1 MPARIH
7 ARDRRRADPSEE
19 HERMKRD
26 LLSFADLSRADAD
39 RLFRT
44 ALRLKA
50 DRRAGRRHVE
60 LAGRT
65 LGLIF
70 HKPSLRTRV
79 SFEVA
84 MTQLGGESIFI
95 TDREIGMGSREP
107 VQDVARVLSGY
118 VDGIMIRTFDHQ
130 IAVNLAR
137 HATVPVVNGLTDWL
151 HPCQILADLLTMI
164 EHGLDLDDAT
174 VAYVGDGNN
183 VANSWIEAAGLYG
196 LRLRIACPEGYDPDP
211 NLIAQVR
218 ASGKGTVEIVRSPAE
233 AAAGADVLYTD
244 VWASMGQEAEREKRL
259 PIFRPYQIN
268 AELLERAQPNALVL
282 HCLPAHRGE
291 EITEEAIEGPN
302 SGVFDQAENRLH
314 VQKGVLYELLVAA
327 PPASGRRA
335 GAKAPSRRNGSGPGK
350 RAAAKRPRGATRRA
364 AARRGGAGAR
374 GAGKKRARSRTR
386 R

>member
-1 MPARIH
+1 
-7 ARDRRRADPSEE
+7 
-19 HERMKRD
+19 MKRD
-26 LLSFADLSRADAD
+26 LLSFADLTRPDAD
-39 RLFRT
+39 RLFAT
-44 ALRLKA
+44 ATRLKR
-50 DRRAGRRHVE
+50 DLRAGRRHTE

-84 MTQLGGESIFI
+84 MTQLGGSSIFI

-137 HATVPVVNGLTDWL
+137 HATIPVVNGLTDWL
-151 HPCQILADLLTMI
+151 HPCQILADMLTMI
-164 EHGLDLDDAT
+164 EHGLDLDRAV
-174 VAYVGDGNN
+174 VAYIGDGNN
-183 VANSWIEAAGLYG
+183 VANSWIEAAMLYG
-196 LRLRIACPEGYDPDP
+196 LTLRIACPEGYDPD
-211 NLIAQVR
+211 LTLVEQVR
-218 ASGKGTVEIVRSPAE
+218 TSGKGRVEIVRAPEE

-268 AELLERAQPNALVL
+268 DALLDHAKPNALVL

-291 EITEEAIEGPN
+291 EITEEVIEGPH
-302 SGVFDQAENRLH
+302 SGVFPQAENRLH
-314 VQKGVLYELLVAA
+314 LQKAVLYELMVATGGA
-327 PPASGRRA
+327 ARKPSPSKASARKSAVRKASTARRPTASRPKPKAARASRA
-335 GAKAPSRRNGSGPGK
+335 GGR
-350 RAAAKRPRGATRRA
+350 
-364 AARRGGAGAR
+364 RRGGR
-374 GAGKKRARSRTR
+374 
-386 R
+386 

>member
-1 MPARIH
+1 
-7 ARDRRRADPSEE
+7 
-19 HERMKRD
+19 MKRD
-26 LLSFADLSRADAD
+26 LLSFVDLTRPDAD

-44 ALRLKA
+44 ALKLKG
-50 DRRAGRRHVE
+50 DLRAGRGHTE
-60 LAGRT
+60 L
-65 LGLIF
+65 LGQSLALIF

-84 MTQLGGESIFI
+84 MTQLGGSSVFI

-137 HATVPVVNGLTDWL
+137 YAAVPVINGLTDWL
-151 HPCQILADLLTMI
+151 HPCQILADLMTML
-164 EHGLDLDDAT
+164 EHGLDLDKAT

-196 LRLRIACPEGYDPDP
+196 LTLRIACPEGYEPDMG
-211 NLIAQVR
+211 LVSQVR
-218 ASGKGTVEIVRSPAE
+218 SAGRGTVEVVRSPIE
-233 AAAGADVLYTD
+233 AARGADVLYTD

-259 PIFRPYQIN
+259 PIFQPYQIN
-268 AELLERAQPNALVL
+268 TELVEVAKPNAIVL

-291 EITEEAIEGPN
+291 EITEEVIEGPR
-302 SGVFDQAENRLH
+302 SSVFPQAENRLH
-314 VQKGVLYELLVAA
+314 VQKAVLYELMVSAGKATGKVAPKRRA
-327 PPASGRRA
+327 VPPASVRA
-335 GAKAPSRRNGSGPGK
+335 VGRRNGSGG
-350 RAAAKRPRGATRRA
+350 T
-364 AARRGGAGAR
+364 
-374 GAGKKRARSRTR
+374 ARSGSTRTARKKTAPRSRSR